1 MRCLVIKQCHVFL
14 WKLHLAVVY
23 TFRMLKFCFFH
34 YFLLTLSILFRIQQ
48 AAFGLLIVLCNVSCV
63 KHEDGWVDDMSIPVK
78 CLLVLVSC
86 AVFNTRLRQIRLGLL
101 LDTYKKVDRANLQFL
116 VLLVTSSPSTAEFV
130 VAGLI
135 PSCATVFLGGSMI
148 KRYPP
153 PFHPVKVNV
162 QWSWCGR

>member
-1 MRCLVIKQCHVFL
+1 
-14 WKLHLAVVY
+14 
-23 TFRMLKFCFFH
+23 
-34 YFLLTLSILFRIQQ
+34 
-48 AAFGLLIVLCNVSCV
+48 
-63 KHEDGWVDDMSIPVK
+63 MSIPVK

-86 AVFNTRLRQIRLGLL
+86 TVFNTRLRQIRLGLL

-148 KRYPP
+148 KKISASIPP
-153 PFHPVKVNV
+153 CESECTVKLVRTLDKYTNV
-162 QWSWCGR
+162 FLFRANWNVAAMVGNQTSNHMPSGRTP